1 MKHLY
6 CAAIM
11 CAATLSPCLI
21 AAAAEMPSD
30 LYLVGHLPGGVW
42 NSNTCVAGERDG
54 DRFYF
59 RNVSFNH
66 SDNWNQAS
74 FGFITRTGINPVNP
88 SDYFYSSQ
96 SSGGADVAVT
106 GNSGPYAMYL
116 SSAGNEGRRSGWVLP
131 DKGTYSMTVDFSDA
145 DSPQL
150 YMYIKS
156 GNGDSGE
163 ENWDNVSDWPD
174 FWLRIGGNGSPAVQF
189 SRKGNEYSAD
199 LNSSR
204 LGDIGNWFK
213 ISTTDNEWSVNYG
226 IGGPLPDELP
236 CAVNTEFQGMDNNF
250 INKGWGDFTI
260 RFRYNPYDK
269 YDCPVVYFLPQGYTG
284 DLPQVTVT
292 GLSGTL
298 PVLYINVYTGGE
310 NDPKTTL
317 DNEIIDPNLRHK
329 NYFYNAEYWLDMNGV
344 DWMEGAE
351 NLGSAENPLPLDIK
365 GRGNWTLRGFVKKPY
380 KLKLGKKARMLG
392 LSNSKHFA
400 ILAHADDNAGYLRN
414 YVGFNLGKRAGLPWT
429 PSQQPVEVVINGN
442 YRGLYFLTES
452 IRVESDR
459 IDIEELDD
467 NVDDMAY
474 VTGGYVMEFD
484 NYADD
489 AVWSATGGNAV
500 WHDGHNFP
508 VYLTPDTPE
517 AYSAPQQEFVSSQFD
532 RMNSLVGN
540 HNPELWSYL
549 DIDDAVRYYMVE
561 EIISHYEAYHG
572 STYLFRDR
580 GEARKW
586 HFSPLWDCG
595 HAFEGG
601 TSNFF
606 YESPLSMGN
615 TWICCLKDTP
625 GFESRL
631 KETWLWFMS
640 SAATGLMSD
649 IDTYCGHI
657 AEAAKADRERWKNAG
672 RPQYTDGWEAWE
684 VQDNSD
690 IEARKNQVL
699 SQLNAKLAWL
709 RGQWGDYTAG
719 SWPEPERDTTPA
731 AALDQKY
738 IDALPRDYIWA
749 ESFINEIESEHAA
762 DGYVILGNLTEQ
774 TARENLN
781 LSKTEVT
788 FDSRDHWGE
797 NPEPS
802 VSLADNGDVILSTPV
817 PAVYNV
823 TLTMKE
829 HKEGSTTYLK
839 STIGQKVTVRP
850 TFSEFGITH
859 GTIDFEKGEIEL
871 FTGSPWNIRVWSPF
885 GGYEENPGFDEL
897 YYRVSYAEGR
907 PESVAAAD
915 SADEYPYGMTLYDT
929 AQGLDLNYADGIRMA
944 VKVNG
949 AESRPYDFTFNFAG
963 GGIVTEVLDIPA
975 HNDADARY
983 FDLNG
988 IETRRP
994 EAPGVYIRVVDGN
1007 AEKFI
1012 VR

>member
-1 MKHLY
+1 M
-6 CAAIM
+6 
-11 CAATLSPCLI
+11 
-21 AAAAEMPSD
+21 
-30 LYLVGHLPGGVW
+30 
-42 NSNTCVAGERDG
+42 
-54 DRFYF
+54 
-59 RNVSFNH
+59 
-66 SDNWNQAS
+66 
-74 FGFITRTGINPVNP
+74 
-88 SDYFYSSQ
+88 
-96 SSGGADVAVT
+96 
-106 GNSGPYAMYL
+106 
-116 SSAGNEGRRSGWVLP
+116 
-131 DKGTYSMTVDFSDA
+131 
-145 DSPQL
+145 
-150 YMYIKS
+150 
-156 GNGDSGE
+156 
-163 ENWDNVSDWPD
+163 
-174 FWLRIGGNGSPAVQF
+174 
-189 SRKGNEYSAD
+189 
-199 LNSSR
+199 
-204 LGDIGNWFK
+204 
-213 ISTTDNEWSVNYG
+213 
-226 IGGPLPDELP
+226 
-236 CAVNTEFQGMDNNF
+236 
-250 INKGWGDFTI
+250 
-260 RFRYNPYDK
+260 
-269 YDCPVVYFLPQGYTG
+269 
-284 DLPQVTVT
+284 
-292 GLSGTL
+292 
-298 PVLYINVYTGGE
+298 YTGGE

-329 NYFYNAEYWLDMNGV
+329 NYFYNAEYWLDMNGA

-351 NLGSAENPLPLDIK
+351 NLGSAEDPLPLAIK

-517 AYSAPQQEFVSSQFD
+517 AYSAPQLEFVSSQFD
-532 RMNSLVGN
+532 RMNSLVGD

-580 GEARKW
+580 GEDRKW

-615 TWICCLKDTP
+615 TWIRCLKDTP

-640 SAATGLMSD
+640 TEAIGLMSD

-699 SQLNAKLAWL
+699 TQLNAKLAWL
-709 RGQWGDYTAG
+709 RGQ
-719 SWPEPERDTTPA
+719 
-731 AALDQKY
+731 
-738 IDALPRDYIWA
+738 
-749 ESFINEIESEHAA
+749 
-762 DGYVILGNLTEQ
+762 
-774 TARENLN
+774 
-781 LSKTEVT
+781 
-788 FDSRDHWGE
+788 
-797 NPEPS
+797 
-802 VSLADNGDVILSTPV
+802 
-817 PAVYNV
+817 
-823 TLTMKE
+823 
-829 HKEGSTTYLK
+829 
-839 STIGQKVTVRP
+839 
-850 TFSEFGITH
+850 
-859 GTIDFEKGEIEL
+859 
-871 FTGSPWNIRVWSPF
+871 
-885 GGYEENPGFDEL
+885 
-897 YYRVSYAEGR
+897 
-907 PESVAAAD
+907 
-915 SADEYPYGMTLYDT
+915 
-929 AQGLDLNYADGIRMA
+929 
-944 VKVNG
+944 
-949 AESRPYDFTFNFAG
+949 
-963 GGIVTEVLDIPA
+963 
-975 HNDADARY
+975 
-983 FDLNG
+983 
-988 IETRRP
+988 
-994 EAPGVYIRVVDGN
+994 
-1007 AEKFI
+1007 
-1012 VR
+1012 